1 MTGALVAGAVAGYG
15 IAVPVGAVGTYLV
28 AVAARQGFRRGA
40 WAAVGIASADAVYAG
55 IAMVGGAVVAALVE
69 PFAEPLRLVSVGVLL
84 AVALG
89 IALPAVRE
97 RLVSDRLRADGPDRP
112 ARAISRDRAAS
123 TDTRAF
129 ATFLGMTLLNPMTVV
144 YFAALVLGGQGEL
157 FATTG
162 DRIAF
167 VVGAAAASVSWQ
179 LVLAGGGALLGRL
192 VTSPTGRLT
201 TAGVSAVV
209 IVVLALR
216 LL

>member
-1 MTGALVAGAVAGYG
+1 VTGALVAGAVAGYG

-28 AVAARQGFRRGA
+28 AVAARRGFRRGA
-40 WAAVGIASADAVYAG
+40 WAALGVASADAVYACV
-55 IAMVGGAVVAALVE
+55 AVVGGAVAASLVE
-69 PFAEPLRLVSVGVLL
+69 PVAEPLRVVSAGVLV
-84 AVALG
+84 AVALW

-97 RLVSDRLRADGPDRP
+97 RMASDRLPVDGPDRP
-112 ARAISRDRAAS
+112 SPAISRDSAVS
-123 TDTRAF
+123 TDVRAF

-157 FATTG
+157 FATAA

-167 VVGAAAASVSWQ
+167 VVAAAAASASWQ

-192 VTSPTGRLT
+192 VTSPAGRLA
-201 TAGVSAVV
+201 TALGSSVV

-216 LL
+216 LV

>member
-1 MTGALVAGAVAGYG
+1 MTGALVAGAVAGWG

-28 AVAARQGFRRGA
+28 AIAARRGFRRGA
-40 WAAVGIASADAVYAG
+40 WAALGVASADAVYACV
-55 IAMVGGAVVAALVE
+55 AVVGGAVVASLVE
-69 PFAEPLRLVSVGVLL
+69 PVARPLRLASVGALV
-84 AVALG
+84 AVAVG
-89 IALPAVRE
+89 IALPAVRQ
-97 RLVSDRLRADGPDRP
+97 RMASDRLPVGGAGQPDP
-112 ARAISRDRAAS
+112 AITRDPASS
-123 TDTRAF
+123 TDARAF

-157 FATTG
+157 FASTG

-167 VVGAAAASVSWQ
+167 VVAAAAASASWQ

-192 VTSPTGRLT
+192 VTSPTGRLA
-201 TAGVSAVV
+201 TALVSSVV

>member
-1 MTGALVAGAVAGYG
+1 VTGAPVAGAVAGYG

-28 AVAARQGFRRGA
+28 TIAARRGFRRGA
-40 WAAVGIASADAVYAG
+40 WAALGIASADAVYACV
-55 IAMVGGAVVAALVE
+55 AVLGGAVVATLVE
-69 PFAEPLRLVSVGVLL
+69 PVARPLRLVSVGVLG

-97 RLVSDRLRADGPDRP
+97 RVTSDRFPAEGPGRPDRP
-112 ARAISRDRAAS
+112 IIRDRAAS
-123 TDTRAF
+123 TDARAF

-157 FATTG
+157 FASVA

-167 VVGAAAASVSWQ
+167 VVAAAAASASWQ

-192 VTSPTGRLT
+192 VTSPTGRLA
-201 TAGVSAVV
+201 TALVSSVV

>member
-1 MTGALVAGAVAGYG
+1 VTQALVAGAVAGYG

-40 WAAVGIASADAVYAG
+40 WAALGIASADAVYAC
-55 IAMVGGAVVAALVE
+55 IAVVGGAVVAALVE
-69 PFAEPLRLVSVGVLL
+69 PVADPLRLASVGVLV
-84 AVALG
+84 AVAVG
-89 IALPAVRE
+89 IALPALRE
-97 RLVSDRLRADGPDRP
+97 RVTSCGPAEPPGDPTVEVTRG
-112 ARAISRDRAAS
+112 RTTG
-123 TDTRAF
+123 TDARAF

-157 FATTG
+157 FASTT

-167 VVGAAAASVSWQ
+167 VVAAAAASVSWQ

-192 VTSPTGRLT
+192 VTSQTGRLA
-201 TAGVSAVV
+201 TALVSSAV
-209 IVVLALR
+209 ILGLALR

>member
-1 MTGALVAGAVAGYG
+1 VTGALVAGAVAGYG

-28 AVAARQGFRRGA
+28 VVAARQGFRRGA

-55 IAMVGGAVVAALVE
+55 IAVVGGAVVAALVE
-69 PFAEPLRLVSVGVLL
+69 PVAEPLRLVSVGVLV
-84 AVALG
+84 AVAAG

-97 RLVSDRLRADGPDRP
+97 HAASGRLPRDGRARP
-112 ARAISRDRAAS
+112 AAGISRERAAS
-123 TDTRAF
+123 TDARAF

-157 FATTG
+157 FATAA

-167 VVGAAAASVSWQ
+167 VVAAAAASASWQ

-192 VTSPTGRLT
+192 VTSPTGRLV
-201 TAGVSAVV
+201 TALVSSAV

>member
-1 MTGALVAGAVAGYG
+1 VTGALVAGAVAGYG

-28 AVAARQGFRRGA
+28 AVAARHGFRRGA
-40 WAAVGIASADAVYAG
+40 WAALGVASADAVYACV
-55 IAMVGGAVVAALVE
+55 AVLGGAVVAELVE
-69 PFAEPLRLVSVGVLL
+69 PVARPLRLVSVGVLV

-97 RLVSDRLRADGPDRP
+97 RIASDRLPTGGPGRP
-112 ARAISRDRAAS
+112 APALVRDRAWS
-123 TDTRAF
+123 TDGRAF
-129 ATFLGMTLLNPMTVV
+129 GTFLGMTLLDPMTVV
-144 YFAALVLGGQGEL
+144 YFAALVLGGQGDL
-157 FATTG
+157 FASTG

-167 VVGAAAASVSWQ
+167 VVAAAAASASWQ

-192 VTSPTGRLT
+192 VTSPAGRLA
-201 TAGVSAVV
+201 TAVASSAV